1 MWPTPT
7 STLPRAWP
15 SANSL
20 FLGFDDAASLA
31 VHIEQVVGK
40 AKTRV
45 EGELADGDAKG
56 RMDVRIGYTADM
68 PAR

>member
-1 MWPTPT
+1 LGVAARLHFHT
-7 STLPRAWP
+7 RERGA
-15 SANSL
+15 L
-20 FLGFDDAASLA
+20 FLGLDHAAGLA

-40 AKTRV
+40 AKPGV

-56 RMDVRIGYTADM
+56 RMDVRIGYAADM